1 MICTFLL
8 FLELW
13 SSWHLKFC
21 FVLFLRD
28 CNFLLLRMASI
39 AGRAYKKGVLT
50 DVMNDFL
57 FSFLQVRPSGCLPM
71 LVFVNSKSGDN
82 QVSNLNI

>member
-1 MICTFLL
+1 M
-8 FLELW
+8 
-13 SSWHLKFC
+13 
-21 FVLFLRD
+21 LFLRD

-39 AGRAYKKGVLT
+39 AGRAYNWERKEFLT